1 MLNCN
6 WVEVGNGKLTLWHF
20 LGKESV
26 APIQAFG
33 VTRVVTLLTEDQG
46 AFQIRDQIEP
56 LGIAWTWLPIRR
68 GKFLSNDEQ
77 QHLRAALPELSGYL
91 DNGEAILIHCSAGI
105 HRTGLVAFAL
115 LRWRGYDQA
124 DALKMIEQMRLHTRE
139 GIQSK
144 HLRFGNRVAEEKLGS
159 PPNTRSGGANTSF

>member
-6 WVEVGNGKLTLWHF
+6 WVKVGNGKLTLWHF

-26 APIQAFG
+26 AQLQTFG

-68 GKFLSNDEQ
+68 GRFLSNDEQ

-115 LRWRGYDQA
+115 LRWRRLRSSGSVKNDRA
-124 DALKMIEQMRLHTRE
+124 DA
-139 GIQSK
+139 
-144 HLRFGNRVAEEKLGS
+144 FAY
-159 PPNTRSGGANTSF
+159 P